1 MNAVLLDD
9 IGNYQHPCVLA
20 IGMFDGLHGGHMRVV
35 EAARKMAAECGAQL
49 GILTFS
55 PHPSKVVDMGRPP
68 VRMLFPSGVRAEMFA
83 EAGADAVFVKNF
95 DKPFAER
102 TCADF
107 GSFLKSKFP
116 QLRGIATGE
125 NFRYGHGAKGDA
137 NTLAETAKAN
147 GWKYAAVKSEHLPDR
162 RRKSSSLMRG
172 ALESGNLELF
182 GEIAGRPYSARGTV
196 AGGKKLGRAI
206 GFPTLNIKW
215 NPDCKP
221 PFGVYAAKVRANGA
235 SYKGVANYGLN
246 PTVDDIAE
254 PVLETN
260 LFENVD
266 FGAGTKISVDFL
278 KFLRPEMKF
287 PSLDELKSQI
297 AKDRAAAAEYFGLPP
312 DTK

>member
-1 MNAVLLDD
+1 MDAVQLDD
-9 IGNYQHPCVLA
+9 IDNYPHPCVLA
-20 IGMFDGLHGGHMRVV
+20 IGMFDGLHGGHMCVL
-35 EAARKMAAECGAQL
+35 EAAREMAAECGAKL

-68 VRMLFPSGVRAEMFA
+68 VRMLFPSDVRAEMFA
-83 EAGADAVFVKNF
+83 DAGADAVFVKNF
-95 DKPFAER
+95 DKTFAER
-102 TCADF
+102 TCENF
-107 GSFLKSKFP
+107 GDFLKSKFP

-137 NTLAETAKAN
+137 DTLAETAKAN

-162 RRKSSSLMRG
+162 RRKSSSLMRD
-172 ALESGNLELF
+172 ALESGDLELF
-182 GEIAGRPYSARGTV
+182 GKIAGRPYSARGRV
-196 AGGKKLGRAI
+196 AGGKKLGRTI

-221 PFGVYAAKVRANGA
+221 PFGVYAAILHANGT

-260 LFENVD
+260 LFGSVD
-266 FGAGTKISVDFL
+266 FGEGAKISVDFL

-287 PSLDELKSQI
+287 SSLDELKSQI
-297 AKDRAAAAEYFGLPP
+297 KKDKSAAAEYFGLPN
-312 DTK
+312 TK

>member
-1 MNAVLLDD
+1 MDAVQLDD
-9 IGNYQHPCVLA
+9 IDNYPHPCVLA
-20 IGMFDGLHGGHMRVV
+20 IGMFDGLHGGHMCVL
-35 EAARKMAAECGAQL
+35 EAAREMAAECGAKL

-68 VRMLFPSGVRAEMFA
+68 VRMLFPGDVRAEMFA
-83 EAGADAVFVKNF
+83 DAGADAVFVKNF
-95 DKPFAER
+95 DKTFAER
-102 TCADF
+102 TCENF
-107 GSFLKSKFP
+107 GDFLKSKFP

-137 NTLAETAKAN
+137 DTLAETAKAN

-162 RRKSSSLMRG
+162 RRKSSSLMRD
-172 ALESGNLELF
+172 ALESGDLELF
-182 GEIAGRPYSARGTV
+182 GEIAGRPYSARGRV
-196 AGGKKLGRAI
+196 AGGKKLGRTI

-221 PFGVYAAKVRANGA
+221 PFGVYAAILHANGT

-260 LFENVD
+260 LFGSVD
-266 FGAGTKISVDFL
+266 FGEGAKISVDFL

-287 PSLDELKSQI
+287 SSLDELKSQI
-297 AKDRAAAAEYFGLPP
+297 KKDKSAAAEYFGLPN
-312 DTK
+312 TK

>member
-1 MNAVLLDD
+1 MDAVQLDD
-9 IGNYQHPCVLA
+9 IDNYPHPCVLA
-20 IGMFDGLHGGHMRVV
+20 IGMFDGLHGGHMCVL
-35 EAARKMAAECGAQL
+35 EAARKMAAECGAKL

-68 VRMLFPSGVRAEMFA
+68 VRMLFPGDVRAEMFA
-83 EAGADAVFVKNF
+83 DAGADAVFVKNF
-95 DKPFAER
+95 DKTFAER
-102 TCADF
+102 TCENF
-107 GSFLKSKFP
+107 GDFLKSKFP

-137 NTLAETAKAN
+137 DTLAETAKAN

-162 RRKSSSLMRG
+162 RRKSSSLMRD
-172 ALESGNLELF
+172 ALESGDLELF
-182 GEIAGRPYSARGTV
+182 GKIAGRPYSARGRV
-196 AGGKKLGRAI
+196 AGGKKLGRTI

-221 PFGVYAAKVRANGA
+221 PFGVYAAILHANGT

-260 LFENVD
+260 LFGSVD
-266 FGAGTKISVDFL
+266 FGEGAKISVDFL

-287 PSLDELKSQI
+287 SSLDELKSQI
-297 AKDRAAAAEYFGLPP
+297 KKDKSAAAEYFGLPN
-312 DTK
+312 TK